1 MNIHETP
8 FFPTENSKVNSG
20 HNSLN
25 IEKDDLN
32 PRQEYPISTSESI
45 NFILNGEKSIGGH
58 KTFKSV
64 KLIENTSYGMG
75 ASTSSLE

>member
-1 MNIHETP
+1 MNVHQTP
-8 FFPTENSKVNSG
+8 FFPTENSKANSG

-32 PRQEYPISTSESI
+32 PRQEYPRSTSESI
-45 NFILNGEKSIGGH
+45 NFILNGEKSVGRH
-58 KTFKSV
+58 KPFKSV
-64 KLIENTSYGMG
+64 KLIENTSYGIG

>member
-1 MNIHETP
+1 MNVHQTP

-32 PRQEYPISTSESI
+32 RRQEYAKSTSETI
-45 NFILNGEKSIGGH
+45 NFILNGEKSIGTH
-58 KTFKSV
+58 KPLKIV
-64 KLIENTSYGMG
+64 KLIENSSYGMG
-75 ASTSSLE
+75 ISTSSLE